1 MKKIFYAP
9 LLILLTTFA
18 AYGAIEWGNLIV
30 KGNLSV
36 TGSNTFSALTASTVP
51 YLNASKVLTSSAVT
65 PTELGYLSGVTSA
78 IQTQL
83 DAGASDALST
93 SNCSISTSVGSNAL
107 TIALKDAGGS
117 DPSSSSA
124 CKIAFRNTTAST
136 GSYSVVNVT
145 AATSVVVSSGS
156 TLGTTSGAAAML
168 YVYAINNSGTVELGV
183 INGLLLDESAT
194 QTSTTEG
201 GSGGADTIG
210 TLYSTTGRT
219 SKAVRLLGQIAI
231 TEATAGTWASNATTV
246 HSSPIT
252 PKKNLTVQTFTSGSG
267 TYTTPAGV
275 KWIKVRMVGGGGSGG
290 GGGTSTATAG
300 SAGNDTTFGSFTA
313 GGGGAGGADGG
324 GGGGGGGCTFSGTGI
339 AVDGA
344 EGGTGGAGFPG
355 GGINA
360 AEGGGGGGPSVFG
373 GRGGGGNMSPSAGGT
388 AKTNSGS
395 GGGGGGSLSS
405 GGSAVFA
412 GSGGGAGCYIEAYI
426 LNPSATYS
434 YGVGAAQTSVGGAG
448 TAGGAGG
455 QGAAGRIIV
464 EEYY

>member
-1 MKKIFYAP
+1 MRKLNPKILIPLIFALTFGAYA
-9 LLILLTTFA
+9 TT
-18 AYGAIEWGNLIV
+18 EWGNLFI

-65 PTELGYLSGVTSA
+65 STELGYLSGVTSA

-83 DAGASDALST
+83 DAGASDALSIN
-93 SNCSISTSVGSNAL
+93 NCTISTSVGSNAL
-107 TIALKDAGGS
+107 TIALKDAAGS

-124 CKIAFRNTTAST
+124 CKISFRNTAAST
-136 GSYSVVNVT
+136 GTFSVVAVT

-156 TLGTTSGAAAML
+156 TLGSTSGAAMML

-246 HSSPIT
+246 YSSPIT
-252 PKKNLTVQTFTSGSG
+252 PKKNLTIQTFTSGSG

-275 KWIKVRMVGGGGSGG
+275 KWIKIRMVGGGGSGG
-290 GGGTSTATAG
+290 GGGTSTATSG

-313 GGGGAGGADGG
+313 GGGCYGTWGSACAGGTTN
-324 GGGGGGGCTFSGTGI
+324 TFSGTGI
-339 AVDGA
+339 SIDFAP
-344 EGGTGGAGFPG
+344 GGPPG
-355 GGINA
+355 GGAPAGGLNIAN
-360 AEGGGGGGPSVFG
+360 GGGGGGSSPFG
-373 GRGGGGNMSPSAGGT
+373 GAGAGGYATTGGNAR
-388 AKTNSGS
+388 TNSGS
-395 GGGGGGSLSS
+395 GGGGGGNGSS
-405 GGSAVFA
+405 GGSTING
-412 GSGGGAGCYIEAYI
+412 GSGGGSGGYIEAYI